1 MPSQIVTQRD
11 VIRYTAGRVVAAAGI
26 TAIVTIIFLISDLGT
41 DWHATV
47 EVGAVVKASLLVALS
62 ISTTLSGAMA
72 YRSARL
78 MRQLTST
85 RAELMRMSRTDPLT
99 GLLNRRGFD
108 EAAATQLAQANFAG
122 QPVVAMMC
130 DLDRFKAINDHYG
143 HNIGDRVLAEVGDI
157 LRDFAAPRG
166 MLIARHGGEE
176 FAGLMVG
183 VSDEQ
188 ANDYA
193 LELCR
198 LCATAVACDGRLV
211 AVTMSFGLAA
221 YRGGELSALMRRAD
235 LALYRAKDLGRN
247 CVVLLDDGDA
257 LPMAPAEPSGG
268 VRETEIA
275 RDHRLVARNF

>member
-11 VIRYTAGRVVAAAGI
+11 VIRYTAGRVAAAAGI

-47 EVGAVVKASLLVALS
+47 EVGAVVKASLVVALS
-62 ISTTLSGAMA
+62 VSTTLSGAMA

-257 LPMAPAEPSGG
+257 LPAPAEASGG
-268 VRETEIA
+268 VREAEIA
-275 RDHRLVARNF
+275 RDHRLVAGNL

>member
-1 MPSQIVTQRD
+1 MPNQIVTQRD
-11 VIRYTAGRVVAAAGI
+11 AIRYTAGRVAVAAGI
-26 TAIVTIIFLISDLGT
+26 TAIVTLVFLISDLGT
-41 DWHATV
+41 DWSATV
-47 EVGAVVKASLLVALS
+47 EVGAVVKASLLVALGV
-62 ISTTLSGAMA
+62 STTLSGAMA

-78 MRQLTST
+78 MQQLTST
-85 RAELMRMSRTDPLT
+85 RAELVRMSRTDTLT

-108 EAAATQLAQANFAG
+108 EAAATLLGRASFTG
-122 QPVVAMMC
+122 QPVVALMC

-143 HNIGDRVLAEVGDI
+143 HTIGDRVLAEIGGI

-176 FAGLMVG
+176 FAGLIVG

-198 LCATAVACDGRLV
+198 RCATEVACDGRRV
-211 AVTMSFGLAA
+211 AVTMSFGLAT
-221 YRGGELSALMRRAD
+221 YGGGDLSSLMRRAD

-247 CVVLLDDGDA
+247 CVVQLDA
-257 LPMAPAEPSGG
+257 CATLPTASAEPSGG
-268 VRETEIA
+268 MREAEIA
-275 RDHRLVARNF
+275 GDHRLVAGDL

>member
-11 VIRYTAGRVVAAAGI
+11 VIRYTAGRVAAAAGI

-47 EVGAVVKASLLVALS
+47 EVGAVVKASLVVALS
-62 ISTTLSGAMA
+62 VSTTLSGAMA

-235 LALYRAKDLGRN
+235 LALYRAKDLAATAW
-247 CVVLLDDGDA
+247 CCST
-257 LPMAPAEPSGG
+257 MATPCRWRPPKRQAGCEKP
-268 VRETEIA
+268 R
-275 RDHRLVARNF
+275 

>member
-1 MPSQIVTQRD
+1 MSNQIVTQHD
-11 VIRYTAGRVVAAAGI
+11 AIRYTAGRVAVAAGV
-26 TAIVTIIFLISDLGT
+26 TTIVTIAFLISDLGT
-41 DWHATV
+41 DWSATV
-47 EVGAVVKASLLVALS
+47 EVGAVVKASLLVALGV
-62 ISTTLSGAMA
+62 STILSGAMA

-85 RAELMRMSRTDPLT
+85 RAELVRMSRTDPLT

-108 EAAATQLAQANFAG
+108 EAAATKLAQAKLAG
-122 QPVVAMMC
+122 QRVVALMC

-143 HNIGDRVLAEVGDI
+143 HNIGDRVLVEISGI

-183 VSDEQ
+183 VSDEE
-188 ANDYA
+188 ANGYA

-198 LCATAVACDGRLV
+198 RCATEVACDGRLV

-221 YRGGELSALMRRAD
+221 YGGGELSALMRRAD

-247 CVVLLDDGDA
+247 CVVQLDDGDLFPTA
-257 LPMAPAEPSGG
+257 HAAPSGR
-268 VRETEIA
+268 VREAEIA
-275 RDHRLVARNF
+275 RDHRLVAGDL

>member
-47 EVGAVVKASLLVALS
+47 EVGAVVKASLVVALS

-198 LCATAVACDGRLV
+198 LCATAVGCDGRLV

-268 VRETEIA
+268 VREAEIT
-275 RDHRLVARNF
+275 RDHRLVARNL

>member
-11 VIRYTAGRVVAAAGI
+11 VIRYTAGRVAAAAGI
-26 TAIVTIIFLISDLGT
+26 TAIATIIFLISDLGT

-47 EVGAVVKASLLVALS
+47 EVGAVVKASLVVALS

-143 HNIGDRVLAEVGDI
+143 HNIGDRVLTEVGDI

-257 LPMAPAEPSGG
+257 LPMAAAEPSGG

-275 RDHRLVARNF
+275 RDHRLVAGNL

>member
-11 VIRYTAGRVVAAAGI
+11 VIRYTAGRVVVAAGI
-26 TAIVTIIFLISDLGT
+26 TAIATIIFLISDLGT

-47 EVGAVVKASLLVALS
+47 EVGAVVKASLVVALS

-257 LPMAPAEPSGG
+257 LPMVPAEPSGG
-268 VRETEIA
+268 VREAEIA
-275 RDHRLVARNF
+275 RDHRLVARNL

>member
-11 VIRYTAGRVVAAAGI
+11 VIRYTAGRVVVAAGI
-26 TAIVTIIFLISDLGT
+26 TAVATIIFLISDLGT

-47 EVGAVVKASLLVALS
+47 EVGAVVKASLVVALS
-62 ISTTLSGAMA
+62 VSTTLSGAMA

-198 LCATAVACDGRLV
+198 LCATAVGCDGRLV

-275 RDHRLVARNF
+275 GDHRLVARNL

>member
-1 MPSQIVTQRD
+1 MPNQIVTQRD

-41 DWHATV
+41 DLHATV
-47 EVGAVVKASLLVALS
+47 EVGAVVKASLVVALGV
-62 ISTTLSGAMA
+62 STTLSGAMA

-108 EAAATQLAQANFAG
+108 DAAATVLAEAADAG
-122 QPVVAMMC
+122 QRVVALMC
-130 DLDRFKAINDHYG
+130 DIDRFKAINDHYG
-143 HNIGDRVLAEVGDI
+143 HNIGDRVLAEIGGI

-183 VSDEQ
+183 VSDAQ

-193 LELCR
+193 MTLCR
-198 LCATAVACDGRLV
+198 MCATDVPCDGRLV
-211 AVTMSFGLAA
+211 PVTMSFGVAA
-221 YRGGELSALMRRAD
+221 YAGGELPALMRRAD

-247 CVVLLDDGDA
+247 CVVQLEGSEGV
-257 LPMAPAEPSGG
+257 PAAATTPSGG

-275 RDHRLVARNF
+275 GDNRLVAGDL